1 MYKALAILL
10 IQSVLVISGCNK
22 HPSTEG
28 QAVSQQKTPQELK
41 KEASLQLLN
50 DVSGVWSDSSTLV
63 TLYYEDGQIQLVV
76 DDTPILAKI
85 GDIDPDNG
93 TVNVLVIKKIDNEE
107 GIFTFK
113 KKMNPE
119 GTGFTLL
126 FTAIDG
132 TSEDL
137 SFVRKVGTD
146 DKNRINNIYRKAQK
160 QADELAEQQAQETA
174 REIVLRQL
182 ALEETN
188 RDGSEQNVEPTEE
201 ESMPVVEESS
211 ESSTSAEMPEF
222 H

>member
-1 MYKALAILL
+1 MNKALAILL
-10 IQSVLVISGCNK
+10 LQSVLLISGCNK
-22 HPSTEG
+22 HPGTEE
-28 QAVSQQKTPQELK
+28 QAASQQKTPQQLK

-85 GDIDPDNG
+85 GDIDPENG

-160 QADELAEQQAQETA
+160 QADELAAQQAQDHA
-174 REIVLRQL
+174 REIAMHQL
-182 ALEETN
+182 ALEEAQRAST
-188 RDGSEQNVEPTEE
+188 EQPEQPTEE
-201 ESMPVVEESS
+201 TTPVAEENSDPALA
-211 ESSTSAEMPEF
+211 AETPEF